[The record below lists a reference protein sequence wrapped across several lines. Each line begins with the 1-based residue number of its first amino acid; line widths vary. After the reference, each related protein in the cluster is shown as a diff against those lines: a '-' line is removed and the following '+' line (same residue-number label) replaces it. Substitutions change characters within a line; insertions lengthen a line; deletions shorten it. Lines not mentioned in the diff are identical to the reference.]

1 MESEEIR
8 LAGVVRESI
17 VDGPGI
23 RYTVFTQGC
32 PHHCPGCHN
41 PETHDFNGG
50 YVDTVENIFNDFKRN
65 PLLTGITFSGGEPM
79 CQPKPLFS
87 LAERVAGIGKDIV
100 IYSGY
105 TFEQL
110 TKMSEEKPE
119 IRKLLL
125 LCRMLIDGPYIESK
139 RDLSLNFRGSS
150 NQRLIENPL
159 R

>member
-1 MESEEIR
+1 MESESIR
-8 LAGVVRESI
+8 LSGIVRESI

-23 RYTVFTQGC
+23 RYAVFTQGC

-50 YVDTVENIFNDFKRN
+50 YFDTVENIFNDFKRN

-79 CQPKPLFS
+79 CQSKPLLK
-87 LAERVAGIGKDIV
+87 LAQMVVEFGKDVV

-105 TFEQL
+105 TLEQL
-110 TKMSEEKPE
+110 SEMSKETPE
-119 IRKLLL
+119 IRELLL
-125 LCRMLIDGPYIESK
+125 LCRLLVDGPYIEAK

-150 NQRLIENPL
+150 NQRLIEHPL